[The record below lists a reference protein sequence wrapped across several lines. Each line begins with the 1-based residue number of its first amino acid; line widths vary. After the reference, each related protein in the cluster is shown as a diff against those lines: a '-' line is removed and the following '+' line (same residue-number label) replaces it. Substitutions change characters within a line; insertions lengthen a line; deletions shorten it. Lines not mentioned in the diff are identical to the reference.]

1 MTDAKPDRQAG
12 EEAAQLMNRVLQ
24 AERDAKQAVAE
35 CEQRA
40 EEILRAAQARAQR
53 LVSRADQRITTIGM
67 RCKHRIDTVVKAM
80 GMQQQVPGDAAHPGQ
95 LEAQAIEA
103 VVAALAAE
111 LTGADDEAAGE
122 RRVRG

>member
-12 EEAAQLMNRVLQ
+12 DEAGQLMNRVLQ

-40 EEILRAAQARAQR
+40 EEVLRAAQARAQR
-53 LVSRADQRITTIGM
+53 LVSRADQRITSIKM
-67 RCKHRIDTVVKAM
+67 RCNHRIDSVVKAIEK
-80 GMQQQVPGDAAHPGQ
+80 QQQEPGAAAHPGQ
-95 LEAQAIEA
+95 LGEQAINA

-111 LTGADDEAAGE
+111 LTGAGDGATDE
-122 RRVRG
+122 RGKGR